1 MADDADL
8 KEQKEKL
15 EKEQRAKN
23 LEVRNTDDS

>member
-23 LEVRNTDDS
+23 LEVRNTDDP